1 MLASTLLCLVV
12 AVADGDTVL
21 ARCGPAS
28 SYTLTKV
35 RIAAI
40 DAPEKSQPYGQ
51 QAKQALARLCHRQQA
66 MIQPRETDR
75 YGRVVA
81 DVRCQGQDVA
91 QHLLGQG
98 MAWVYGRYAKGYGYL
113 YLFQEDAQAAQRG
126 LWAEA
131 RPIPPWQW
139 QSRTNR
145 LPLQPTP

>member
-21 ARCGPAS
+21 ARCGTAS
-28 SYTLTKV
+28 SYSLTKV

-40 DAPEKSQPYGQ
+40 DAPEKNQPYGQ

-66 MIQPRETDR
+66 VIQPQEIDR

-81 DVRCQGQDVA
+81 NVRCQEQDAA
-91 QHLLGQG
+91 QHLVAQG

-126 LWAEA
+126 LWADA
-131 RPIPPWQW
+131 RPVAPWQW
-139 QSRTNR
+139 PSRTNKP
-145 LPLQPTP
+145 PLRPAP

>member
-1 MLASTLLCLVV
+1 MLASTLFCLVV
-12 AVADGDTVL
+12 GVADGDSLLV
-21 ARCGPAS
+21 RCDQAPG
-28 SYTLTKV
+28 YVQTKV
-35 RIAAI
+35 RISAI
-40 DAPEKSQPYGQ
+40 DAPEKHQPYGQ

-91 QHLLGQG
+91 QHLLSQG

-126 LWAEA
+126 LWADA
-131 RPIPPWQW
+131 RPIPPWRW